1 MKTMKTWNAKAEDTS
16 NKWYIV
22 DAAGHRVGRVATH
35 IANILRG
42 KNKPQFTPHVDTGDF
57 VVVINTD
64 KMELTGNKLQSK
76 KYFTHTRFFGSL
88 KEKTAEQMMS
98 EDSTFVLSEAV
109 RGMLP
114 TNKMSRHLI
123 KKLNAYRGAEHPH
136 ASQKPEAYVVPAHV
150 GLKK

>member
-1 MKTMKTWNAKAEDTS
+1 MKTWNANPEEPS
-16 NKWYIV
+16 QKWHII

-42 KNKPQFTPHVDTGDF
+42 KNKPQFTPHVDAGDF

-64 KMELTGNKLQSK
+64 KMELTGNKLQAK
-76 KYFTHTRFFGSL
+76 KYFSHSRFFGSL
-88 KEKTAEQMMS
+88 KEKTAEQMMAD
-98 EDSTFVLSEAV
+98 DSTFVLTEAV

-136 ASQKPEAYVVPAHV
+136 AAQKPEVYSVPAHK